1 MKTKKY
7 KWAGWIG
14 IVLAAGLLC
23 IIVGRPITDSLYTDV
38 AQQSSDA
45 VKQAVLDSAIQCYAV
60 EGAYPPNMTYLEENY
75 GLLVDHAQYVI
86 SYECFA
92 SNVLP
97 DVRVLS
103 R

>member
-1 MKTKKY
+1 MKTKKP
-7 KWAGWIG
+7 KWGWRIG
-14 IVLAAGLLC
+14 IVLVAALLC
-23 IIVGRPITDSLYTDV
+23 IAVGKPVSNRLRADV
-38 AQQSSDA
+38 VQQSSDA

-60 EGAYPPNMTYLEENY
+60 EGAYPPNLTYLEENY
-75 GLLVDHAQYVI
+75 GLLIDHTQYVI

-97 DVRVLS
+97 DVRVLA